1 MARYHSESLSALLE
15 QALALP
21 LEERVVFLDQ
31 ACEGDNALR
40 NELVSLLS
48 AHDAESGYF
57 ERLSEHVVVP
67 ALLTLA
73 GEDEEELSVD
83 QTVAQYRLLEKLG
96 CGGMGVVFKAFDLR
110 LDRFVALKFLPP
122 HLSTD
127 RHAKERLL
135 DEAKA
140 ASALDHPN
148 IGVVHDIRE
157 TSAGRVFIVMGYYE
171 GETLASK

>member
-1 MARYHSESLSALLE
+1 MGRYYSESLSALLE

-21 LEERVVFLDQ
+21 PEARAVFLDQ
-31 ACEGDNALR
+31 ACEGDNGLR
-40 NELVSLLS
+40 NELASLLS

-57 ERLSEHVVVP
+57 ERLSEGIVVP

-73 GEDEEELSVD
+73 SDGDEELSVD
-83 QTVAQYRLLEKLG
+83 QTVGQYRLLDKLG
-96 CGGMGVVFKAFDLR
+96 GGGMGIVFKAFDLR

-127 RHAKERLL
+127 RHAKERLV

-148 IGVVHDIRE
+148 IGVVHDIGE
-157 TSAGRVFIVMGYYE
+157 TPAGRVFIVMGYQE
-171 GETLASK
+171 GAR